1 MTEYPF
7 SLTES
12 NTFSTQKNTNANT
25 FNNSTVQ
32 FSLAG
37 RDCIIVSLNEYAAYI
52 ESANSVDE
60 DAEYFTIGQLKLD
73 GNNYLILT
81 KRLHDEHSGSES
93 SQLISNILTK
103 RELQIALLVAN
114 GKVNKQI
121 AYVLHLSEWTVS
133 THLRRIYAKLSVN
146 SRAQMV
152 SSILLSLSKKN

>member
-7 SLTES
+7 SLTKS
-12 NTFSTQKNTNANT
+12 DTFSTQKNNKNDT
-25 FNNSTVQ
+25 FNDSYVQ
-32 FSLAG
+32 FSLEG
-37 RDCIIVSLNEYAAYI
+37 RDCVIVPLNEYAI
-52 ESANSVDE
+52 HIDSVNSASE
-60 DAEYFTIGQLKLD
+60 DSEYFTIGQLKLD
-73 GNNYLILT
+73 ENSYLILT
-81 KRLHDEHSGSES
+81 KRLHDEHSSLES
-93 SQLISNILTK
+93 SQQISNILTK

-152 SSILLSLSKKN
+152 SSILLSLSKK